1 MWIAISA
8 VILAFIVG
16 CVLVVR
22 DEILKEC
29 HTESE
34 REKREREER
43 EAHKPEGLRHLK
55 RFESQ
60 KQDYKDNRVQLARKV
75 LAWYMINN
83 KWK

>member
-1 MWIAISA
+1 MWV
-8 VILAFIVG
+8 VILAGIVFIIG
-16 CVLVVR
+16 CVVVAR

-43 EAHKPEGLRHLK
+43 EAHKPERLRHLK
-55 RFESQ
+55 RLESQ
-60 KQDYKDNRVQLARKV
+60 KQDYKNDRMQLGRKV

-83 KWK
+83 KWKW